1 MSKEK
6 NLLKITLASLPETP
20 GIYQYFDKN
29 EKIIY
34 VGKAKNLKKR
44 VTSYFNKTLENNKT
58 RLLVQNIHSIK
69 YIVVSTELDALLL
82 ENNLIKTYKPK
93 YNIQLKD
100 DKTFPW
106 IVVKKEPFPKVFSTR
121 QKYSTEG
128 TFYGPYPNIKVM
140 QSLLGLIREM
150 YPLRTCHL
158 DLSSQKI
165 AKKSYKTCL
174 EYHIGRCLGP
184 CVGFQ
189 SENEYNQ
196 MIDEIQLL
204 LKGKTSSLIQ
214 ALKKRMNEY
223 AENYAFEQAQ
233 KIKITIEQ
241 IEKYR
246 SKSTIVSPTI
256 GALDVFTFLN
266 EHESFFINYLV
277 IQEGAI
283 IHGYTSEV
291 KKKLDESISDMVN
304 FVLPELREKFES
316 KSNEVIVQEKFDD
329 VFTEFKFTVPQRGE
343 RKELID
349 LSLRNLI
356 YYKKD
361 RLKQQQIIN
370 PEKHTERILEQLR
383 KDFKLKELPIHMEC
397 FDNSNL
403 QGTNAVS
410 ACVVFKNGKPS
421 KKDYRHF
428 NIKTVDGPNDFASMT
443 EVVTRRYKRLLDE
456 NQSLPQ
462 LVIIDGG
469 KGQLSAALEAFEI
482 LGLRG
487 KIAIVGIAKKLE
499 EIFFPGDQYPIYLD
513 KRSESLKVLQ
523 YMRNE
528 AHRFGITHHRDK
540 RSKNAIDS
548 ELSNIPGIGPKTIT
562 QLLQKFKTVSAIK
575 SLPPEELKKEV
586 GQSKANLLINYIK
599 NHLNENNTST
609 R

>member
-184 CVGFQ
+184 CVGLQ

-513 KRSESLKVLQ
+513 KRSESLKVIQ

-575 SLPPEELKKEV
+575 SLTSEELKKEV
-586 GQSKANLLINYIK
+586 GQSKAEIILDYFQ
-599 NHLNENNTST
+599 NN
-609 R
+609 

>member
-184 CVGFQ
+184 CVGLQ

-513 KRSESLKVLQ
+513 KRSESLKVIQ

-586 GQSKANLLINYIK
+586 GQSKAEIILDYFQNK
-599 NHLNENNTST
+599 
-609 R
+609 

>member
-158 DLSSQKI
+158 DLSSEKI

-184 CVGFQ
+184 CVGLQ

-499 EIFFPGDQYPIYLD
+499 EIFFPGISIQFI
-513 KRSESLKVLQ
+513 
-523 YMRNE
+523 
-528 AHRFGITHHRDK
+528 
-540 RSKNAIDS
+540 
-548 ELSNIPGIGPKTIT
+548 
-562 QLLQKFKTVSAIK
+562 
-575 SLPPEELKKEV
+575 
-586 GQSKANLLINYIK
+586 
-599 NHLNENNTST
+599 
-609 R
+609 

>member
-184 CVGFQ
+184 CVGLQ

-204 LKGKTSSLIQ
+204 LKGKTSSLIE
-214 ALKKRMNEY
+214 KKNE
-223 AENYAFEQAQ
+223 
-233 KIKITIEQ
+233 
-241 IEKYR
+241 
-246 SKSTIVSPTI
+246 
-256 GALDVFTFLN
+256 
-266 EHESFFINYLV
+266 
-277 IQEGAI
+277 
-283 IHGYTSEV
+283 
-291 KKKLDESISDMVN
+291 
-304 FVLPELREKFES
+304 
-316 KSNEVIVQEKFDD
+316 
-329 VFTEFKFTVPQRGE
+329 
-343 RKELID
+343 
-349 LSLRNLI
+349 
-356 YYKKD
+356 
-361 RLKQQQIIN
+361 
-370 PEKHTERILEQLR
+370 
-383 KDFKLKELPIHMEC
+383 
-397 FDNSNL
+397 
-403 QGTNAVS
+403 
-410 ACVVFKNGKPS
+410 
-421 KKDYRHF
+421 
-428 NIKTVDGPNDFASMT
+428 
-443 EVVTRRYKRLLDE
+443 
-456 NQSLPQ
+456 
-462 LVIIDGG
+462 
-469 KGQLSAALEAFEI
+469 
-482 LGLRG
+482 
-487 KIAIVGIAKKLE
+487 
-499 EIFFPGDQYPIYLD
+499 
-513 KRSESLKVLQ
+513 
-523 YMRNE
+523 
-528 AHRFGITHHRDK
+528 
-540 RSKNAIDS
+540 
-548 ELSNIPGIGPKTIT
+548 
-562 QLLQKFKTVSAIK
+562 
-575 SLPPEELKKEV
+575 
-586 GQSKANLLINYIK
+586 
-599 NHLNENNTST
+599 
-609 R
+609 

>member
-158 DLSSQKI
+158 DLSSEKI

-184 CVGFQ
+184 CVGLQ

-513 KRSESLKVLQ
+513 KRSESLKVIQ

-575 SLPPEELKKEV
+575 SLTSEELKKEV
-586 GQSKANLLINYIK
+586 GQSKAEIILDYFQ
-599 NHLNENNTST
+599 NN
-609 R
+609 